1 MKRFEFSLNKLMGYK
16 KQVLDR
22 EKNNLAHL
30 RMQQQQMQ
38 EEKMQLEAKLKRSA
52 DEYRELSGKGITVM
66 QITMFKGY
74 HQSLRMQIKE
84 LENSIEEMEKKVQ
97 RQLGV
102 VIDATKEVSSLEK
115 LEEKQLEEYKAAE
128 GKENELFI
136 EEFVSGGTVRR
147 AIAARK

>member
-1 MKRFEFSLNKLMGYK
+1 MGYK

-30 RMQQQQMQ
+30 RLQQQQMQ
-38 EEKMQLEAKLKRSA
+38 EEKDGLEAKLKSSA
-52 DEYRELSGKGITVM
+52 DEFRELSGKGITVM
-66 QITMFKGY
+66 QITMFKSY

-97 RQLGV
+97 KQLGV

-115 LEEKQLEEYKAAE
+115 LEEKQLEEYKFKVQKAE
-128 GKENELFI
+128 EQFI
-136 EEFVSGGTVRR
+136 SEYVMNSTY
-147 AIAARK
+147 K